1 MKDYERYMNRQRM
14 SETGMAKLLKLET
27 ERPEKRET
35 AGKEREVLPRW
46 VKYLGMA
53 ASLVLVVGLFAL
65 PIVRQARQRA
75 ISWPTQEE
83 LTFRRVDS
91 VPFTDKAIAGGM
103 GLHTME
109 PAEAAEIFGC
119 APDDFVGFLET
130 VGLNNFDMEYY
141 AVDMAHYSLGVA
153 PQGDDGYRFLMKG
166 SYISPREKPENWDE
180 ISETDW
186 EMWKGVSN
194 FFPGNDVW
202 LEIYE
207 GHSYQDEADWKAL
220 EPQTFHGCQVTAAY
234 DENNYHAAAAFDL
247 ESGGKTYGVLYSVT
261 ADGERNA
268 KELVTQM
275 VRYLTANGLSIPGN
289 KLVFNEV
296 EQVPASMGDAVLGD
310 HSHEMTISDIAMIL
324 HSHEDQWD
332 DLREKLGWTDFD
344 VGGASASWGRDPETD
359 YPTNRFMLRGK
370 DGQRNCFELELRPN
384 HRFYEEEWAG
394 LETSQINGH
403 TVTAVSGFD
412 TATRLYR
419 AAAAFEVEDVICDY
433 GVYYVAMHKDRETAE
448 GMVTQA
454 TESLT
459 RNGVFTEMYRSYGG
473 FVMDYDQLTRIGA
486 QRPGMT
492 VGDSRTLSREEIEW
506 VFPPLAEDDSAW
518 SGTVYFYPDGTVGSI
533 VLSGFTDYVSVS
545 AGTALRHVTIVMGK
559 EEETFRD
566 NYVDGGYIGAETEGY
581 RDNRLRGYW
590 RHDPDYIW
598 GSDAD
603 DLGADVF
610 VCQLDPNL
618 GWVAEIITSQKD
630 GTFDENR
637 WLNTDWVMK
646 AMGNLWWK
654 DDLTMETDGIF
665 VREYATLGELR
676 SAVDEKFLPYLPTTL
691 MDHDEFYG
699 TWRRNNAEYE
709 SVDVRWD
716 KPWII
721 DGSYARFSYS
731 EDIDVKWP
739 LVAMGLP
746 EVTDVNDRENYDF
759 RKHPGLQFPDGS
771 QGYEG
776 IYEKLYCP
784 TFRAKDA
791 SLDLIESRIYH
802 WDPEDEIDGYPE
814 AKTECR
820 FQLLHDNNV
829 LVNYL
834 FQGMT
839 AEEIWKVVESTL
851 PTQLLGPYFMETD
864 EDTAFVPRIVFYA
877 DGGFSC
883 VSDLASSHYCVGRY
897 SVQNGRVTAGCD
909 QHRFVFEIDGDALRY
924 VGAASDKM
932 VRYIAP
938 EVTDGTVFRHETDED
953 GNVLDYD
960 HTPIQYGK
968 YQTSVANVRTGET
981 DAVLIEQS

>member
-46 VKYLGMA
+46 MKYLGMA
-53 ASLVLVVGLFAL
+53 AGLVLVVGLFAL

-75 ISWPTQEE
+75 ISRQAEEE

-91 VPFTDKAIAGGM
+91 VPFTDKAIAGGIP
-103 GLHTME
+103 LTAME
-109 PAEAAEIFGC
+109 PADAAEIFGC

-141 AVDMAHYSLGVA
+141 AVDMAHYPLGVA

-247 ESGGKTYGVLYSVT
+247 ESGGKTYGVLYSAVT
-261 ADGERNA
+261 YGDCDA
-268 KELVTQM
+268 KELVNQM
-275 VRYLTANGLSIPGN
+275 VRYLTTNGLFI
-289 KLVFNEV
+289 
-296 EQVPASMGDAVLGD
+296 
-310 HSHEMTISDIAMIL
+310 
-324 HSHEDQWD
+324 ED
-332 DLREKLGWTDFD
+332 RGTD
-344 VGGASASWGRDPETD
+344 T
-359 YPTNRFMLRGK
+359 
-370 DGQRNCFELELRPN
+370 ELP
-384 HRFYEEEWAG
+384 
-394 LETSQINGH
+394 
-403 TVTAVSGFD
+403 
-412 TATRLYR
+412 
-419 AAAAFEVEDVICDY
+419 
-433 GVYYVAMHKDRETAE
+433 
-448 GMVTQA
+448 
-454 TESLT
+454 
-459 RNGVFTEMYRSYGG
+459 
-473 FVMDYDQLTRIGA
+473 
-486 QRPGMT
+486 
-492 VGDSRTLSREEIEW
+492 
-506 VFPPLAEDDSAW
+506 
-518 SGTVYFYPDGTVGSI
+518 
-533 VLSGFTDYVSVS
+533 
-545 AGTALRHVTIVMGK
+545 
-559 EEETFRD
+559 
-566 NYVDGGYIGAETEGY
+566 ETEGTST
-581 RDNRLRGYW
+581 L
-590 RHDPDYIW
+590 DYT
-598 GSDAD
+598 
-603 DLGADVF
+603 DLD
-610 VCQLDPNL
+610 
-618 GWVAEIITSQKD
+618 
-630 GTFDENR
+630 
-637 WLNTDWVMK
+637 
-646 AMGNLWWK
+646 
-654 DDLTMETDGIF
+654 
-665 VREYATLGELR
+665 ELR
-676 SAVDEKFLPYLPTTL
+676 ASVDEKFLPYLPTTL

-731 EDIDVKWP
+731 GDIDVKWP

-746 EVTDVNDRENYDF
+746 EVTDITDRENYDF
-759 RKHPGLQFPDGS
+759 REHPGLQFPDS
-771 QGYEG
+771 MSPEYTG
-776 IYEKLYCP
+776 IYVKLECP

-834 FQGMT
+834 FHGMT